1 MCQKCRASEK
11 ELADVIERH
20 KNTCEDTTCVMH
32 VALLNDEN
40 AVVFGLISKAF
51 SKVRV
56 VQERILDSRK
66 VYDAPS
72 DLPYQ
77 TIKDWEQ
84 HVIEAAELLGR
95 ARATNEARE
104 KAQATET
111 VQ

>member
-1 MCQKCRASEK
+1 
-11 ELADVIERH
+11 VIENHRA
-20 KNTCEDTTCVMH
+20 TCKDVTCSMH
-32 VALLNDEN
+32 VAVLNDEN
-40 AVVFGLISKAF
+40 ALVFGLVSKAF
-51 SKVRV
+51 SKIRV

-72 DLPYQ
+72 DLPHQ

-104 KAQATET
+104 KAQADAPPSET